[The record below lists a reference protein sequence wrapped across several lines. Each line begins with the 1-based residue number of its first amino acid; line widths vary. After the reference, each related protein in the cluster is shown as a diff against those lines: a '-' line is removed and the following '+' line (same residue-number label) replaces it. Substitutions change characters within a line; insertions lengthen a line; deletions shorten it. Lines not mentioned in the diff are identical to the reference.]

1 MNRLVIIGNGF
12 DLAHGLKTGY
22 ADFIRNYWEKV
33 KRLNHKDELTQL
45 SLDSDFKWQKFDS
58 FRGLIKQIRSQPN
71 YSFNQS
77 SWYGSNFGSVSFENK
92 LFHKLCEINDE
103 VNWVD
108 IEVFYYNE
116 LKDLFLKSLKET
128 TSKSEN
134 LKKIKELNNNLSRI
148 INRFNSYPEESVVP
162 LIKSKIS
169 SEFAVLLENR
179 IYESI
184 FETFK
189 SEFAAKY
196 ESRLAMQ
203 YFTKERWY
211 DNAAIKR
218 YSNTQILNF
227 NYTNTISNYLNFT
240 NGDVELVN
248 IHGQVGSIMHPI
260 NMGFGDEVDKFYKD
274 IENSGENEYLRFVK
288 SFYYSNNNHYKR
300 LLDFIEKDDFQC
312 HIMGHSCGLSDRTL
326 LKTIFEHPKCL
337 SIKPY
342 YYVYKEENEWH
353 EKDNYLEIVKN
364 ISRHFDDKK
373 MMRERVVNKEYCQP
387 LPQI

>member
-12 DLAHGLKTGY
+12 DLAHGLKTSY
-22 ADFIRNYWEKV
+22 TDFIRNYWENV
-33 KRLNHKDELTQL
+33 KRPNHKDELTQL
-45 SLDSDFKWQKFDS
+45 SLDLGFDWGKFNSFK
-58 FRGLIKQIRSQPN
+58 GLIEQIRPN
-71 YSFNQS
+71 RNDFYIEGHYAS
-77 SWYGSNFGSVSFENK
+77 SLGSLQFENK
-92 LFHKLCEINDE
+92 LFHKLCKINDE

-116 LKDLFLKSLKET
+116 LKDLFLKSLNAT
-128 TSKSEN
+128 TSKSGN

-148 INRFNSYPEESVVP
+148 INRFNRYLEESVVP
-162 LIKSKIS
+162 LIKSKINP
-169 SEFAVLLENR
+169 ELVVLLEN
-179 IYESI
+179 SI
-184 FETFK
+184 NQTSYETFIR
-189 SEFAAKY
+189 EFAAKY
-196 ESRLAMQ
+196 ENRLAIQ
-203 YFTKERWY
+203 YYT
-211 DNAAIKR
+211 NAGWHADKTIKR
-218 YSNTQILNF
+218 YGNTQILNF
-227 NYTNTISNYLNFT
+227 NYTNTIFNYLNFST
-240 NGDVELVN
+240 DDIELVN
-248 IHGQVGSIMHPI
+248 IHGQVGNREHPI

-274 IENSGENEYLRFVK
+274 IENSGEDEYLRFVK
-288 SFYYSNNNHYKR
+288 SFYYSNNSHYKR

-342 YYVYKEENEWH
+342 YYVYKQENEWH